1 VTSMDDNH
9 VDDHVDVEIASYL
22 DLQAPRSFFL
32 FAGAG
37 SGKTRS
43 LVEALRYVRIKYGR
57 RLRLQRKSVGV
68 ITYTNAACDEITQ
81 RLDYAP
87 IVEVSTIHSF
97 VWKLIQTLH
106 SDIKAWLK
114 LDLQRSIEELNEQQR
129 RGRGGKAALDRA
141 HKIESKQRRLR
152 ALNSVRQF
160 TYSPTGE
167 NRGRDALNHAE
178 VIKLG
183 AYFLTEK
190 PLMQSILVSRFPI
203 LLVDESQDTNR
214 HLMDAFLEVQRAHS
228 DSFVLGLFGD
238 TMQRIYSDGK
248 VGIGN
253 DLPPDWQRPAKEMNH
268 RCPKRVICL
277 INKIR
282 AVVDDQVQRART
294 DKEEGFVRFFILPN
308 TITDKPAMELR
319 IMGRMAEVAADP
331 RWKDRASVKTLMLE
345 HHMAASRMGFSD
357 IFDPLYTADDGSL
370 QTALLEGTL
379 PGLRF
384 FSETILA
391 LRNAVL
397 REDDFAVA
405 ALVRPISPLI
415 TKSALKAT
423 ADGNQIS
430 HLVSAR
436 RAVDE
441 LMNLWSGG
449 QQPTLLEVLQS
460 VAASRLFE
468 IPESLQP
475 IAARKQ
481 AKLAAAAETPAAPP
495 AMLPDLDADPVL
507 EGWDNALRAPF
518 SQIEPYAAY
527 VSGKA
532 PFGTHQGIKG
542 LEFPRVLV
550 IMDDEIQRGFLFS
563 YEKLFGAKPK
573 SKTDLENEQQGTDS
587 SLDRTRRLL
596 YVTCSRAEKSLALVA
611 YTSDPERVRAHVLN
625 EGWFEG
631 NEVVMQSQLEGADTG
646 VAPLVRTEIL
656 PG

>member
-1 VTSMDDNH
+1 VTSTDDNH
-9 VDDHVDVEIASYL
+9 VDDHVDTEIASYL
-22 DLQAPRSFFL
+22 DPQTPRSLFL
-32 FAGAG
+32 FACAG

-43 LVEALRYVRIKYGR
+43 LVEALKYVRNKYGR
-57 RLRLQRKSVGV
+57 RLRLQRKKVAV

-81 RLDYAP
+81 RLDYDP

-106 SDIKAWLK
+106 SDIKGWLR

-129 RGRGGKAALDRA
+129 KGKGGKAALDRA
-141 HKIESKQRRLR
+141 HKIESKLRRLG
-152 ALNSVRQF
+152 ALDSVRQF

-214 HLMDAFLEVQRAHS
+214 HLMDAFLEVQKAHR
-228 DSFVLGLFGD
+228 DRFVLGLFGD

-248 VGIGN
+248 AGLGK
-253 DLPPDWQRPAKEMNH
+253 DLPSDWQRPAKEMNH
-268 RCPKRVICL
+268 RCPKRVIRL

-282 AVVDDQVQRART
+282 DVVDDQVQRART
-294 DKEEGFVRFFILPN
+294 DKEEGFVRLFVLPN
-308 TITDKPAMELR
+308 TIADKPTTELR
-319 IMGRMAEVAADP
+319 IMERMSDVAADP
-331 RWKDRASVKTLMLE
+331 QWKDLANVKTLMLE

-357 IFDPLYTADDGSL
+357 IFDPLYAADDGSL

-384 FSETILA
+384 FSGTILA

-397 REDDFAVA
+397 RKDDFAVA
-405 ALVRPISPLI
+405 ALVRQSSPLI
-415 TKSALKAT
+415 TKSAFKAT

-436 RAVDE
+436 RAVDQ
-441 LMNLWSGG
+441 LMTLWSGVRE
-449 QQPTLLEVLQS
+449 PSLLEVLMT
-460 VAASRLFE
+460 VATSRLFE
-468 IPESLQP
+468 IPESLQA
-475 IAARKQ
+475 ISARKETN
-481 AKLAAAAETPAAPP
+481 LTAAAESSGAPP
-495 AMLPDLDADPVL
+495 ATVLDLDADPVI

-550 IMDDEIQRGFLFS
+550 VMDDEIQRGFLFS

-573 SKTDLENEQQGTDS
+573 SKTDLENEQLGADS

-596 YVTCSRAEKSLALVA
+596 YVTCSRTEKSLALVA
-611 YTSDPERVRAHVLN
+611 YTNDPERVRAHVLK
-625 EGWFEG
+625 EGWFEE
-631 NEVVMQSQLEGADTG
+631 NELVMQ
-646 VAPLVRTEIL
+646 P
-656 PG
+656 